1 MVLIPFMVLDNV
13 QVWHKSTIGVL
24 CRYAA
29 SWPTAI
35 LEIFS
40 YEPDIF
46 RVAYISRQPLHKERN
61 NTDRIVS
68 SSLIFYLIYIVCQ
81 IPMVEIFATNRS
93 HKLPFYVDSPGC
105 KCSEHRCIE
114 HLVGGF
120 GLLGLLSYTTY
131 SKKSLNK

>member
-1 MVLIPFMVLDNV
+1 MYRMVLTPFMVLDNV

-46 RVAYISRQPLHKERN
+46 RVARCH
-61 NTDRIVS
+61 D
-68 SSLIFYLIYIVCQ
+68 SLSIKN
-81 IPMVEIFATNRS
+81 EIIQT
-93 HKLPFYVDSPGC
+93 G
-105 KCSEHRCIE
+105 
-114 HLVGGF
+114 
-120 GLLGLLSYTTY
+120 
-131 SKKSLNK
+131 

>member
-1 MVLIPFMVLDNV
+1 MSYSMISTEGTKVICTEWFLLPLWFNV

-40 YEPDIF
+40 YESDIF
-46 RVAYISRQPLHKERN
+46 RVAYMSCQPLHKERN

-68 SSLIFYLIYIVCQ
+68 SSLNILFDLHSLSNTNGRDVCHQ
-81 IPMVEIFATNRS
+81 YESQTSILCCQSRMQM
-93 HKLPFYVDSPGC
+93 L
-105 KCSEHRCIE
+105 
-114 HLVGGF
+114 
-120 GLLGLLSYTTY
+120 
-131 SKKSLNK
+131 

>member
-68 SSLIFYLIYIVCQ
+68 SSLNILFDLHSLSN
-81 IPMVEIFATNRS
+81 TNGRDFC
-93 HKLPFYVDSPGC
+93 HQ
-105 KCSEHRCIE
+105 
-114 HLVGGF
+114 
-120 GLLGLLSYTTY
+120 
-131 SKKSLNK
+131 